1 MAKIKAGNKVFTSK
15 KKLLN
20 YCKYVLNSR
29 VDFLEGEHLEVLKGV
44 LELHEDYDSKV
55 GKGDFKLGIRPCPVN
70 PRNRQFYIL
79 RSDGTNTDFSYV
91 KCINKPSKATSL
103 KKALR
108 NLVMD
113 QVMGYKED
121 YFNKNKD
128 YNGYVICPVT
138 KLKINK
144 KSSHL
149 DHYELQ
155 FNEIVKLW
163 IEKEGIDTKNITL
176 VKSGDNDYDMDI
188 KEENIRESFYNFH
201 KEHASYR
208 VVLDKVNLQRS
219 PSKNYDIEF

>member
-1 MAKIKAGNKVFTSK
+1 MAKIEVGGKVFTSK
-15 KKLLN
+15 SKLTN
-20 YCKYVLNSR
+20 YCKYVLNSG
-29 VDFLEGEHLEVLKGV
+29 VDLLEGDYLEVLKGV

-55 GKGDFKLGIRPCPVN
+55 GKGDFKIGIRSCPVN
-70 PRNRQFYIL
+70 PRNKQFYIL
-79 RSDGTNTDFSYV
+79 RADGTDTDFSYV
-91 KCINKPSKATSL
+91 KCINKPSKDTQM

-108 NLVMD
+108 NLVID
-113 QVMGYKED
+113 QVREYKDE
-121 YFNKNKD
+121 YFKKNKD
-128 YNGYVICPVT
+128 SKGYVICPVT

-163 IEKEGIDTKNITL
+163 LEKENIDIKNITL
-176 VKSGDNDYDMDI
+176 VKSEVIDYDMIIEEEEI
-188 KEENIRESFYNFH
+188 KESFYKFH

-219 PSKNYDIEF
+219 PSKNYKIF